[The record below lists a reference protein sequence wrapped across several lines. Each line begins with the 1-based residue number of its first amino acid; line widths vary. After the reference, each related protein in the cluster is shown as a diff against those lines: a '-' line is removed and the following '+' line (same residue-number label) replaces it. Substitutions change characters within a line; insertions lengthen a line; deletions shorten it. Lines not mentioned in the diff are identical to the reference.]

1 MEVILKADHLYKSY
15 FSGKTEYNILN
26 DVTVAFYK
34 GDFTVIMGSS
44 GSGKSTLLYSLS
56 TMDKPTKGDIF
67 LNNKKVNKMSEKEI
81 NYVRNSDISFV
92 FQNFNLLNDVSVLEN
107 ITLTGLLHSSQK
119 KEVIAE
125 AYRLLED
132 LELKGHEHKYPAELS
147 GGQQQRVAI
156 ARALINHPSIVFADE
171 PTGALNSSSGK
182 AVLDTLTTINRG
194 GQSII
199 MVTHDIKAACRSNR
213 LLYLKDGKIDGELKM
228 EPYDESKQN
237 EREITVFE
245 FLKSK
250 GW

>member
-1 MEVILKADHLYKSY
+1 MKVVLKADHLYKSY
-15 FSGKTEYNILN
+15 FSGKTENIVLN
-26 DVTVAFYK
+26 DVNIEFYE

-56 TMDKPTKGDIF
+56 TMDKPTKGNI
-67 LNNKKVNKMSEKEI
+67 LLCNKKINKMRAREI
-81 NYVRNSDISFV
+81 NYLRNSDISFV

-107 ITLTGLLHSSQK
+107 ITLTGLLNTSNK
-119 KEVIAE
+119 KEVIRE
-125 AYRLLED
+125 AYKLLES
-132 LELKGHEHKYPAELS
+132 LGLKGHEQKYPDELS

-156 ARALINHPSIVFADE
+156 ARALINHPSIIFADE

-182 AVLDTLTTINRG
+182 SVLDTLTTINKE

-213 LLYLKDGKIDGELKM
+213 LLYLKDGKIDGELRM
-228 EPYDESKQN
+228 EPYDENKQN
-237 EREITVFE
+237 EREIAIFE
-245 FLKSK
+245 FLKAK

>member
-1 MEVILKADHLYKSY
+1 MEEILKAEHLYKSY
-15 FSGKTEYNILN
+15 FSGKTEYNILD
-26 DVTVAFYK
+26 DVSIAFYK

-56 TMDKPTKGDIF
+56 TMDKPTKGDI
-67 LNNKKVNKMSEKEI
+67 LLHNKKVNKMNEKEI
-81 NYVRNSDISFV
+81 NYIRNRDISFV

-107 ITLTGLLHSSQK
+107 ITLTGLLHSTQK

-125 AYRLLED
+125 AYKLLED
-132 LELKGHEHKYPAELS
+132 LELKGHEQKYPAELS

-171 PTGALNSSSGK
+171 PTGALNSASGK
-182 AVLDTLTTINRG
+182 AVLDTLTTINRR

-228 EPYDESKQN
+228 APYDESKQN

>member
-1 MEVILKADHLYKSY
+1 MEVVLKADHLYKSY
-15 FSGKTEYNILN
+15 FSGKTEYDILK
-26 DVTVAFYK
+26 DVSVAFYK

-56 TMDKPTKGDIF
+56 TMDKPTKGDI
-67 LNNKKVNKMSEKEI
+67 LLHNKKVNKMSEKEI
-81 NYVRNSDISFV
+81 NYLRNSEISFV

-107 ITLTGLLHSSQK
+107 ITLTGLLHSSNK

-125 AYRLLED
+125 AYRLLEN
-132 LELKGHEHKYPAELS
+132 LELKGHEEKYPAELS

-156 ARALINHPSIVFADE
+156 ARALINQPSIVFADE

-199 MVTHDIKAACRSNR
+199 MVTHDIKAACRCNR
-213 LLYLKDGKIDGELKM
+213 LLYLKDGKIDGELQM
-228 EPYDESKQN
+228 GPYDESKQD
-237 EREITVFE
+237 EREVTIFE
-245 FLKSK
+245 FLKTK